1 MEDDEEFM
9 DMAYQRILET
19 FQIRSIE
26 DLQREALEK
35 LVGGQDVYLIQ
46 PIGRGESD
54 IQPLRYTSR
63 GGTQNRAAEV
73 EPKPNCETFELCW
86 HSHR

>member
-1 MEDDEEFM
+1 MRNSCGMPEN
-9 DMAYQRILET
+9 LET
-19 FQIRSIE
+19 FQIRSLK

-46 PIGRGESD
+46 PIG
-54 IQPLRYTSR
+54 
-63 GGTQNRAAEV
+63 TQNRAAEI

-86 HSHR
+86 LSHSLSKQTLRPI